1 MQKDRYEAVLSFFSF
16 FHLRHTVGDELGQS
30 TDLDLGES
38 RPEFALH
45 QVYWW
50 YKHRILMNSNR
61 RNLVTIRKGRRDVEK
76 K

>member
-45 QVYWW
+45 QVY
-50 YKHRILMNSNR
+50 
-61 RNLVTIRKGRRDVEK
+61 
-76 K
+76 